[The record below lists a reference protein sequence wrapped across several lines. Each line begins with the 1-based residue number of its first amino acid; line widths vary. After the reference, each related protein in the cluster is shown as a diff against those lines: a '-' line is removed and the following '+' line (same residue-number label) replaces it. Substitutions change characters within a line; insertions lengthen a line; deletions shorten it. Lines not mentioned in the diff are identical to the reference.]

1 MLRHDPGMR
10 TSSRIVE
17 LSALAKQLRV
27 PADWLR
33 SEAESGRI
41 PSIRTGE
48 TFLLDRP
55 TVLRHLSRRL
65 RRGDERKEAGR

>member
-1 MLRHDPGMR
+1 MK
-10 TSSRIVE
+10 TSTRIVE
-17 LSALAKQLRV
+17 LRTLAKELRV
-27 PADWLR
+27 PSAWLL

-55 TVLRHLSRRL
+55 TVLRHLNRRL
-65 RRGDERKEAGR
+65 RRGDERKEASR